1 MIGPIKPAVQKP
13 HGSNNILDPMAQQSE
28 DTITQ
33 PLNHSTRS
41 WFHVVRYWLPALC
54 CMALIF
60 FLSSLSGSSLSN
72 FGSLDVFIKKGA
84 HITEYAILYFL
95 LFRAFQSLMVTR
107 KALIVSAVIAVLY
120 AISDEYHQ
128 TFVPL
133 REGTVRDVLIDS
145 IGIFLMYLILRR
157 RLAR

>member
-1 MIGPIKPAVQKP
+1 M
-13 HGSNNILDPMAQQSE
+13 LDPMARQSDNAVTQQ
-28 DTITQ
+28 
-33 PLNHSTRS
+33 LNSPARR
-41 WFHVVRYWLPALC
+41 WFRIVRYWLPALC

-60 FLSSLSGSSLSN
+60 LLSSLSGSSLSN
-72 FGSLDVFIKKGA
+72 FGFLDVFIKKGA
-84 HITEYAILYFL
+84 HITEYAILYFF
-95 LFRAFQSLMVTR
+95 LFRAVQILMITR

-133 REGTVRDVLIDS
+133 REGTVRDVFIDS

-157 RLAR
+157 YHTR